1 MRAIH
6 LAILVLLPTTLAR
19 AASPEEAYIAARD
32 RAIGDIKRTEKT
44 LSPEA
49 WSKKQDVAT
58 TDLLARLKSVIGE
71 ISLPGLPAT
80 AKLNNDTLSAS
91 DEGFGKLDGLLFA
104 TEDYRTSAVVTTEG
118 LLKRWLTAHRN
129 WWKGLP
135 NPPVGADA
143 ALKST
148 EFYTQGLSA
157 DAQVVKFADLPVGA
171 TTGSTRTHALLAA
184 RTQDMSPRLPDEF
197 YISVARDGRVIIL
210 NARVATPIT
219 PIAACD
225 VLKSATEKR
234 IQAFD
239 ESSRKNVMK
248 GGDYAD
254 TIDKL
259 RMRGDAE
266 YLKCFA
272 ERASGEPF
280 YEKAVAEARALIDA
294 FTGARA
300 N

>member
-143 ALKST
+143 GSERRRAGR
-148 EFYTQGLSA
+148 EVRGAARGRAHGLDA
-157 DAQVVKFADLPVGA
+157 DA
-171 TTGSTRTHALLAA
+171 H
-184 RTQDMSPRLPDEF
+184 
-197 YISVARDGRVIIL
+197 
-210 NARVATPIT
+210 
-219 PIAACD
+219 
-225 VLKSATEKR
+225 
-234 IQAFD
+234 
-239 ESSRKNVMK
+239 
-248 GGDYAD
+248 
-254 TIDKL
+254 
-259 RMRGDAE
+259 
-266 YLKCFA
+266 
-272 ERASGEPF
+272 ASGGADAGHEP
-280 YEKAVAEARALIDA
+280 AIA
-294 FTGARA
+294 G
-300 N
+300 